1 MMEDP
6 TVMMAAV
13 ASRVRHARP
22 SALSSLSCTRCPAPA
37 SPDHCSLLVV
47 QLTSCAFLAAPT
59 LPLTVYLAA
68 SFISCRRLPSPSSWF
83 TVQLTSLC
91 PVYARRLFVP
101 LHCDPLAFRSH
112 RIPLISPPSVSA
124 TTAFGATWRL
134 RPLLVTSSSP
144 MIEDPASAKP
154 E

>member
-47 QLTSCAFLAAPT
+47 QLASCAFLAAPP
-59 LPLTVYLAA
+59 LPLTVYLAT

-91 PVYARRLFVP
+91 PV
-101 LHCDPLAFRSH
+101 
-112 RIPLISPPSVSA
+112 
-124 TTAFGATWRL
+124 
-134 RPLLVTSSSP
+134 
-144 MIEDPASAKP
+144 
-154 E
+154 